1 MGGSAKHTM
10 VLLDR
15 DGTLIREMDGKRLP
29 CSIAPAHQS
38 TGTKPYP

>member
-1 MGGSAKHTM
+1 MAGSAKHTM

-29 CSIAPAHQS
+29 CSIAPAHQIA
-38 TGTKPYP
+38 GIEPYP